1 MSMVGAEILT
11 TLVSKGIVESHDILT
26 HQNRYIRKALNQD
39 QTENHD
45 GMDMALCSIDKKR
58 NVVEFTGAKNP
69 LIYISA
75 EGELVTIKA
84 DKQGIGGDQ
93 IEEDFHYTKNEIPI
107 QPGTWYYMFS
117 DGYQDQ
123 FGGPQHRKFMIKH
136 MRELLLEIHKLPAAE
151 QREILNTRIEQWMKD
166 GNTEQTDDILVIGF
180 KL

>member
-1 MSMVGAEILT
+1 
-11 TLVSKGIVESHDILT
+11 
-26 HQNRYIRKALNQD
+26 D

-136 MRELLLEIHKLPAAE
+136 MRELLLEIHTLPAAE

>member
-11 TLVSKGIVESHDILT
+11 TLVSKGIVESDNILT

-69 LIYISA
+69 LIYINK
-75 EGELVTIKA
+75 EGQLTTIKP

-107 QPGTWYYMFS
+107 EPGTWYYMFS

-123 FGGPQHRKFMIKH
+123 FGGP
-136 MRELLLEIHKLPAAE
+136 IHTLSAQE
-151 QREILNTRIEQWMKD
+151 QKERLNSTIEKWMSD
-166 GNTEQTDDILVIGF
+166 GKTDQTDDILVIGF
-180 KL
+180 KM